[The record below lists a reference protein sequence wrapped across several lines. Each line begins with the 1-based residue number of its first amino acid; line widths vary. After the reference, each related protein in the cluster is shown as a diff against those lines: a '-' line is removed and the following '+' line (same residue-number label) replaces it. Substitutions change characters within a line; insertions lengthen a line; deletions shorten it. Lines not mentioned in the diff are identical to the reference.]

1 MASTTPNYTQTL
13 IPIFDGEGY
22 EFWSIKMKTI
32 FISQDLWGA
41 IEEAFQEATPEEQ
54 STWAAGRLKEY
65 KQTMQKDAKALSLIQ
80 QGVSNAIFPRI
91 MNAKT
96 TKEAWEIL
104 KGQYKGSDKV
114 ITIKLQS
121 LWKDFETLLM
131 KEGESI
137 RAFFSRVSNIVNQIR
152 SNGDTIED
160 KKIVQK
166 ILRSL
171 PAKFDHVVAAIEEAK
186 DLTKLTLVELEG
198 SLRAHE
204 ERMQKCEKPL
214 EQAFHRRRGD
224 RRCGLKMWRGAAS
237 FDGDAAG
244 DEAGNVALGDEAG
257 DEAGGADLGEWLN
270 ERREIER
277 ERVVRQN
284 G

>member
-96 TKEAWEIL
+96 AKEAWEIL
-104 KGQYKGSDKV
+104 KGQYKGSDKI

-137 RAFFSRVSNIVNQIR
+137 QAFFSRVSNIVNQIR

-204 ERMQKCEKPL
+204 ERMQKL
-214 EQAFHRRRGD
+214 
-224 RRCGLKMWRGAAS
+224 
-237 FDGDAAG
+237 
-244 DEAGNVALGDEAG
+244 
-257 DEAGGADLGEWLN
+257 
-270 ERREIER
+270 
-277 ERVVRQN
+277 VVLTT
-284 G
+284 

>member
-80 QGVSNAIFPRI
+80 QG
-91 MNAKT
+91 
-96 TKEAWEIL
+96 
-104 KGQYKGSDKV
+104 
-114 ITIKLQS
+114 
-121 LWKDFETLLM
+121 
-131 KEGESI
+131 EGESI
-137 RAFFSRVSNIVNQIR
+137 QAFFSRVSNIVNQIR

-204 ERMQKCEKPL
+204 ERMQKWIQHLETKENTRDDPSPSTSQPRGPNVSPDSSPPRKERSLQDIYQTCDVAFFSCTQTPPYILLLQVRCNGSCIRRAFSDSHMPL
-214 EQAFHRRRGD
+214 CRG
-224 RRCGLKMWRGAAS
+224 CPILCH
-237 FDGDAAG
+237 FCP
-244 DEAGNVALGDEAG
+244 
-257 DEAGGADLGEWLN
+257 
-270 ERREIER
+270 
-277 ERVVRQN
+277 
-284 G
+284 